1 MKKPIT
7 YISLFIVIYLLF
19 WPVSINPVI
28 WKAESPPELKG
39 QYKKNTILKNI
50 KVHWENDGHKGPED
64 VVLSGNKVYVGYDD
78 GTIMSSS
85 GEFYDTNGRP
95 LGMTFDREGNLVV
108 ADAKKGLILINP
120 QGVGKVLSSKSDTD
134 NIPLGFTDDLDIADD
149 GKIYFSDAS
158 YKYGYGN
165 EIKDLM
171 EHTPN
176 GRLLVYDPMTEK
188 TSTLLNDLFFANG
201 VALSPDNTYL
211 LITETFIYRVK
222 KYWLKGEKKGTTEI
236 IIDNLPGLPDNIS
249 SNGND
254 IFWLALFTTR
264 NQFIEN
270 TSDKP
275 FLRKIALRLP
285 AFLQPKPKHY
295 SFVLGITGEG
305 EVIYNYQDD
314 SKDSYAPITSVN
326 QYGNE
331 LYFGSLSHSGWGKM
345 MVPE

>member
-1 MKKPIT
+1 MWREKKRLV
-7 YISLFIVIYLLF
+7 SEIVTDIRG
-19 WPVSINPVI
+19 I
-28 WKAESPPELKG
+28 LKG
-39 QYKKNTILKNI
+39 
-50 KVHWENDGHKGPED
+50 G
-64 VVLSGNKVYVGYDD
+64 
-78 GTIMSSS
+78 
-85 GEFYDTNGRP
+85 
-95 LGMTFDREGNLVV
+95 
-108 ADAKKGLILINP
+108 
-120 QGVGKVLSSKSDTD
+120 
-134 NIPLGFTDDLDIADD
+134 
-149 GKIYFSDAS
+149 
-158 YKYGYGN
+158 
-165 EIKDLM
+165 
-171 EHTPN
+171 
-176 GRLLVYDPMTEK
+176 
-188 TSTLLNDLFFANG
+188 
-201 VALSPDNTYL
+201 
-211 LITETFIYRVK
+211 
-222 KYWLKGEKKGTTEI
+222 KKGTTEI